1 MLWLQKVKGS
11 PVEDIILTPPNCV
24 SMLLDSQT
32 ILKLLLQLSEEAREK
47 LADFHLA
54 GSTE

>member
-47 LADFHLA
+47 LI
-54 GSTE
+54 SIWQEVQNR